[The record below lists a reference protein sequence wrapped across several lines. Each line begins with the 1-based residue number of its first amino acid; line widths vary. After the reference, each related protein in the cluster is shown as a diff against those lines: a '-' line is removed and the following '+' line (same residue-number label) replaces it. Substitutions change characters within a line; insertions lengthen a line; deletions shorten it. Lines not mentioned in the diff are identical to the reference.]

1 MDWLMPDMNGVEVV
15 RRLRREVGGDTP
27 IIVMTAYDWADIET
41 EAREAG
47 VTAFCAKPLFLSE
60 LHFCL
65 QSVFHPSDEK
75 QEAEDRPEERQEVR
89 PEDGCK
95 GKRILL
101 VDDNEINRE
110 IASELLEEAGFVV
123 EEAENGAIAVDKVV
137 QSGPGYYSIVLM
149 DIQMPVM
156 DGYTATRSI
165 RKLQEQ
171 QLASIP
177 ILAMT
182 ANAFDE
188 DKRAAFEAGMNA
200 HIAKPVNVEILMEHL
215 KKFI

>member
-1 MDWLMPDMNGVEVV
+1 MP
-15 RRLRREVGGDTP
+15 
-27 IIVMTAYDWADIET
+27 
-41 EAREAG
+41 
-47 VTAFCAKPLFLSE
+47 
-60 LHFCL
+60 
-65 QSVFHPSDEK
+65 
-75 QEAEDRPEERQEVR
+75 
-89 PEDGCK
+89 
-95 GKRILL
+95 
-101 VDDNEINRE
+101 
-110 IASELLEEAGFVV
+110 
-123 EEAENGAIAVDKVV
+123 
-137 QSGPGYYSIVLM
+137 YYSIVLM